1 MALVKQVRV
10 LRNVVWVG
18 ALCLLA
24 LVLVRTRLWE
34 HREALGLGGVAGGL
48 CGWLRW
54 GQLRRTI
61 ARRDRRYERNKI
73 FVQYLSLVEMALS
86 AVVYNHYL
94 AMPLGLVLLAG
105 VVLTNLSN
113 HWWTILCSS
122 VGLSGAGVLAGCIVR
137 YERHD
142 GPLYY
147 QYNNAGW
154 SGAEGMLYQVGIV
167 VQPLT
172 PAGKVNL
179 QGVLWNAVS
188 LSDEALAVGEHVEV
202 ISVHRLT
209 LEVDRLPM
217 SSDPCGSHGSLP
229 ARPTAP
235 RHAGR
240 TGPGST

>member
-24 LVLVRTRLWE
+24 LVLVRARLWE
-34 HREALGLGGVAGGL
+34 HRAALGLGGVAGGL

-54 GQLRRTI
+54 GQLRRNI

-73 FVQYLSLVEMALS
+73 FVHYLSLMEMALG
-86 AVVYNHYL
+86 AVAYNPYL
-94 AMPLGLVLLAG
+94 AMPLGLALLAG
-105 VVLTNLSN
+105 VLLMHLS
-113 HWWTILCSS
+113 HHGWTILASS
-122 VGLSGAGVLAGCIVR
+122 VGLSGAGLLACCIVR
-137 YERHD
+137 YERHH

-154 SGAEGMLYQVGIV
+154 SGAEGMLYQVGTV
-167 VQPLT
+167 MQPLT
-172 PAGKVNL
+172 PAGKVTI

-188 LSDEALAVGEHVEV
+188 LSGEALAVGEQVEV

-209 LEVDRLPM
+209 LYVDRVPTA
-217 SSDPCGSHGSLP
+217 SDPRVSQESLP
-229 ARPTAP
+229 A
-235 RHAGR
+235 
-240 TGPGST
+240 